1 MIDSAKKV
9 RIPLFPLYSE
19 VRYLLPVFVGV
30 KKSDV
35 THMIASIFDK
45 TCTPQEPV
53 EWTDP
58 DEWIPTRLEGE
69 DRLLAQ
75 KIWEGSRKQV
85 NPRHIYGAYLYI
97 NSYKLLDHAGDG
109 VY

>member
-45 TCTPQEPV
+45 TGTPQ
-53 EWTDP
+53 
-58 DEWIPTRLEGE
+58 
-69 DRLLAQ
+69 
-75 KIWEGSRKQV
+75 
-85 NPRHIYGAYLYI
+85 
-97 NSYKLLDHAGDG
+97 
-109 VY
+109 